1 MLDCATNM
9 LNGKI
14 EDNQIMKINFS
25 LLVAIVHAQHSTDIC
40 GQKSVPYKNPK
51 ETRVRLGG
59 PG

>member
-1 MLDCATNM
+1 MLNCAISM
-9 LNGKI
+9 LNGKL

-40 GQKSVPYKNPK
+40 GQKSVSYENPK

-59 PG
+59 LG